1 MPRKIDCF
9 EIIDRTSS
17 YFRLK
22 IKEAMYINWKI
33 PELNKQVNH
42 VGITIFT

>member
-22 IKEAMYINWKI
+22 IKEAKHINWQKT
-33 PELNKQVNH
+33 PNPTNRLS
-42 VGITIFT
+42 T